1 MHAVC
6 LDRYQSRR
14 VARPSDTVEPLDAF
28 WHVLNL
34 FWPAASVAALSAA
47 SVKFVWHGEL
57 RGVRWSRLALWAFAA
72 GSLSLLGGLLLFG
85 RDGRMATYG
94 ALVAMT
100 ALALWWRGFGPGR
113 R

>member
-1 MHAVC
+1 M
-6 LDRYQSRR
+6 DRRF
-14 VARPSDTVEPLDAF
+14 DTVEPLDAF
-28 WHVLNL
+28 WHVINF
-34 FWPAASVAALSAA
+34 FWPAASVGALSAA
-47 SVKFVWHGEL
+47 FAKLVWRGEL
-57 RGVRWSRLALWAFAA
+57 RGVRWNRLALWAFAA